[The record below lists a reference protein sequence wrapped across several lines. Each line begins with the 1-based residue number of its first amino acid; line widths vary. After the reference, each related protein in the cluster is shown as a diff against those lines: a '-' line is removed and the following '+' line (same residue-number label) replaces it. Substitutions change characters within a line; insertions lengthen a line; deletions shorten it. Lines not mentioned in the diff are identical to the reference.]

1 MQNFAS
7 TMTDEQLLEVVRAM
21 DNVARPMD
29 RRFEGD
35 DDPIVDLMKSLNLNQ
50 TVVDKL
56 LVTGEV
62 LRECVN
68 RGIQIPRGN

>member
-1 MQNFAS
+1 MKNFAK
-7 TMTDEQLLEVVRAM
+7 TMTDEELLAVVRAM
-21 DNVARPMD
+21 DNVAQPLN

-35 DDPIVDLMKSLNLNQ
+35 DDAITALMKSLNLNQ

-62 LRECVN
+62 LRECVS
-68 RGIQIPRGN
+68 RGLHIPRGN